1 MFPAVSPGCRL
12 PLGRVDRVVEISV
25 RQVEANGV
33 RLRLAE
39 AGSGPLVVLLH
50 GFPECWYSWR
60 HQLVALAEAGFHA
73 VAPNQRGYP
82 GSEVPSDVADYT
94 MLHLVGDVVGL
105 ISALG
110 ERSAVV
116 VGHDWG
122 APVAWHTAL
131 LRPDLVRGV
140 AGLSVPFTGRPTAP
154 PLVAA
159 RRRFGDCFYQLYF
172 QRPGVEKDFEA
183 DLAGSFRRILYGI
196 SGDNPDNRSL
206 LLVPG
211 GGGFFDAWPSPADLP
226 GWLTDGDI
234 ARYAEEFAGSSFVGP
249 LNWYRNIDRNWALT
263 AAWQGAR
270 IAPPA
275 LFLAGKDDPVV
286 SWYDQTKLA
295 AALEA
300 NLADLRGV
308 RLYPGVGHWIQQER
322 PDEVNAA
329 LVEFAIQTSS
339 SLASRP

>member
-1 MFPAVSPGCRL
+1 M
-12 PLGRVDRVVEISV
+12 PLGRVDLVVEISM
-25 RQVEANGV
+25 RQVQANGV

-60 HQLVALAEAGFHA
+60 HQLVALAEAGFHV

-82 GSEVPSDVADYT
+82 GSDVPSDVADYT

-105 ISALG
+105 ISALD

-122 APVAWHTAL
+122 APVAWYTAL
-131 LRPDLVRGV
+131 LRPDLARGV
-140 AGLSVPFTGRPTAP
+140 AGLSVPFTGRPAAP
-154 PLVAA
+154 PLAAA

-183 DLAGSFRRILYGI
+183 DLADSFRRILYGI
-196 SGDNPDNRSL
+196 SGDNPDNHSL
-206 LLVPG
+206 LLVPEG
-211 GGGFFDAWPSPADLP
+211 HRFFDSWPSPAELP
-226 GWLTDGDI
+226 SWLTEGDI
-234 ARYAEEFAGSSFVGP
+234 ARYAEEFESTASGTSTDAAAGSRFVGP

-263 AAWQGAR
+263 AAYQGAR
-270 IAPPA
+270 LGPPA
-275 LFLAGKDDPVV
+275 LFLAGADDPVI
-286 SWYDQTKLA
+286 SWYDQAKLA

-300 NLADLRGV
+300 NLADPRGV
-308 RLYPGVGHWIQQER
+308 HLYPGVGHWIQQER

-329 LVEFAIQTSS
+329 LVEFATQTSG
-339 SLASRP
+339 